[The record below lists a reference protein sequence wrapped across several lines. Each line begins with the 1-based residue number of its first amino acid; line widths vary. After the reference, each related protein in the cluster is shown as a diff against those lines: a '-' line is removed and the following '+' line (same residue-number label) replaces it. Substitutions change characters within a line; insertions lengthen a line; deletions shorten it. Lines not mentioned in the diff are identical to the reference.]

1 MLYKNAV
8 RSLGDLV
15 SPRALE
21 RLIEGV
27 AQERGQ
33 DVEHLTVPQLS
44 DILKRDVFRRL
55 QLTVPAHLAKRRI
68 EEVLAEVATQAQN
81 MPDTGAVA
89 RSEAQHAQVAALE
102 ETLRTYTLYFDW
114 PEVKRLRSLIGVV
127 QGELEAGRTPP
138 PKMIEEG
145 EELRE
150 TLAHK
155 LSESLVRQEADLAEL
170 RAEFARVEGIGGPK
184 IKRLNTLLQTIEA
197 AQKEGTLA
205 MAELERAHGIAREL
219 RKQVASSVVEGLPT
233 VGEEAPQESAQ
244 SLRDM
249 DLAHERRVI
258 GDLARDFAPLLLIS
272 SALELRVQEA
282 RHILEANELYGE
294 ERFAALRSDLEAAQ
308 QAYVAEQLSELS
320 GLEVR
325 LNQLNGELPAVE
337 KARLNAAVAR
347 GTLESG
353 SLATDE
359 LSLLRQGVPVLERQ
373 GDSAEEALENQREL
387 LEIEQAARDLPA
399 IEGLQ
404 QNLAEASQALER
416 GEMADL
422 SALWAIIDKR
432 KGEAAQEREG
442 YDKRAR
448 AVLDE
453 YGQYRHLAGETILR
467 LGRLADTLRSQM
479 ALTKMSAEGRA
490 HYVKTLE
497 EAEALLGEARAEFET
512 AREVTSQFGEDALA
526 GLLDVFSFGGEEEA
540 APLPEA
546 KPLPT
551 GLWEM
556 RGGTV
561 TRGAAD
567 PQAWSVARLSALL
580 AELPEPVGN
589 SELKLATSEGAW
601 LLRPHEGGH
610 RAALGFDEAEAR
622 KRLDH
627 FPED

>member
-27 AQERGQ
+27 AQERGLA
-33 DVEHLTVPQLS
+33 VEQLTVPQLS

-68 EEVLAEVATQAQN
+68 EAVLTELQDQ
-81 MPDTGAVA
+81 PQSSAVNI
-89 RSEAQHAQVAALE
+89 SEAQRSQVSDLE
-102 ETLRTYTLYFDW
+102 NTLRTYTLYFDW

-138 PKMIEEG
+138 PNMLEEG

-150 TLAHK
+150 TLSSK

-170 RAEFARVEGIGGPK
+170 RAEFTRVEGVGGPK
-184 IKRLNTLLQTIEA
+184 VRRLSTLLQTVED

-205 MAELERAHGIAREL
+205 MAELERAHNIAREL
-219 RKQVASSVVEGLPT
+219 RKQVASSVVEGLPS
-233 VGEEAPQESAQ
+233 GEEAPERDQ
-244 SLRDM
+244 SLRQM
-249 DLAHERRVI
+249 DLEHEKRLA
-258 GDLARDFAPLLLIS
+258 GDLAREFAPLLRVN
-272 SALELRVQEA
+272 SALATRLQEA
-282 RHILEANELYGE
+282 REQLERQELYGE
-294 ERFAALRSDLEAAQ
+294 ECFGALRGDLESAQ
-308 QAYVAEQLSELS
+308 QTLVSEQLLELS
-320 GLEVR
+320 SLEAR
-325 LNQLNGELPAVE
+325 LSQLSASVPAVE

-359 LSLLRQGVPVLERQ
+359 LSLLRQGVPILERQ
-373 GDSAEEALENQREL
+373 GESAEEALENQREL

-404 QNLAEASQALER
+404 QNLAAASQALER
-416 GEMADL
+416 GESADL

-432 KGEAAQEREG
+432 KGEAAQEREN
-442 YDKRAR
+442 YDNRAR
-448 AVLDE
+448 RVLDE
-453 YGQYRHLAGETILR
+453 YGQYRYLAGETILR
-467 LGRLADTLRSQM
+467 LGRLADTLRSQL
-479 ALTKMSAEGRA
+479 ALSKMSAEARA
-490 HYVKTLE
+490 HYVRTLE
-497 EAEALLGEARAEFET
+497 DAEALLGEARAEFET

-526 GLLDVFSFGGEEEA
+526 GLLDVFSLEPEEES
-540 APLPEA
+540 APLPETA
-546 KPLPT
+546 PLPA

-567 PQAWSVARLSALL
+567 PQVWSLSRLAALL
-580 AELPEPVGN
+580 AELPEPLAHG
-589 SELKLATSEGAW
+589 ELRLSTSEGVW
-601 LLRPHEGGH
+601 LLQPHEGGY

-622 KRLDH
+622 ERLDA
-627 FPED
+627 FPDGA

>member
-33 DVEHLTVPQLS
+33 NVEQLTVPQLS

-68 EEVLAEVATQAQN
+68 EDVLAEVAAQGESQ
-81 MPDTGAVA
+81 PAASAALG
-89 RSEAQHAQVAALE
+89 EAQQAQVAALE
-102 ETLRTYTLYFDW
+102 ETLRLYTLYFDW

-127 QGELEAGRTPP
+127 QGELEAGRIPP
-138 PKMIEEG
+138 PQMIEEG

-150 TLAHK
+150 GLAHK
-155 LSESLVRQEADLAEL
+155 LSESLVRQEADLGEL
-170 RAEFARVEGIGGPK
+170 RAEFGRVEGIGGPK
-184 IKRLNTLLQTIEA
+184 VKRLSALLQTIEA

-219 RKQVASSVVEGLPT
+219 RKQVASSVVEGLPLT
-233 VGEEAPQESAQ
+233 GEEPAQ
-244 SLRDM
+244 GENAQTLRDM
-249 DLAHERRVI
+249 DLAHERRLA
-258 GDLARDFAPLLLIS
+258 GDLARDFAPLLLS
-272 SALELRVQEA
+272 NAALEQRVQEA
-282 RHILEANELYGE
+282 RSALEAGELYGE
-294 ERFAALRSDLEAAQ
+294 ERFVALKGDLEAAQ
-308 QAYVAEQLSELS
+308 QSLVAEQLNELGS
-320 GLEVR
+320 LESR
-325 LNQLNGELPAVE
+325 LAALNGELPAVE
-337 KARLNAAVAR
+337 KAKLNAAVAR

-359 LSLLRQGVPVLERQ
+359 LSLLRQGVPILERQ

-422 SALWAIIDKR
+422 GALWAIIDKR

-448 AVLDE
+448 AVLED
-453 YGQYRHLAGETILR
+453 YGQYRHLAGETIQR
-467 LGRLADTLRSQM
+467 LGRLADNLRSQM

-490 HYVKTLE
+490 NYLRSLE

-540 APLPEA
+540 APLPEVQ
-546 KPLPT
+546 PLPV

-561 TRGAAD
+561 VRGAAD

-580 AELPEPVGN
+580 SELPDPIGN
-589 SELKLATSEGAW
+589 GELRLSTSEGCW

-610 RAALGFDEAEAR
+610 RAALGFDDAEAR
-622 KRLDH
+622 ERLEH
-627 FPED
+627 FPEE